1 MNAIKKSNNNFV
13 FVLPEKASCVA
24 LLTYLPTYLPTY
36 VDCTELIASRIAA
49 RLGAAAEGVYLYVCH
64 HFVLAYNR
72 LSCTITHAI
81 CITYA
86 GLRLP
91 LNMYTHIAKCT
102 HRYINVC
109 NNIAATKY
117 VRNKENV
124 GYSTIPKVTYMQFH
138 SSIN

>member
-24 LLTYLPTYLPTY
+24 LLTYLPTYLLTYLPTYLPTY
-36 VDCTELIASRIAA
+36 VDRTELIASRIAA

-91 LNMYTHIAKCT
+91 IYMYTHT
-102 HRYINVC
+102 SLNVHIGTSMYVIISLQQ
-109 NNIAATKY
+109 NTFETK
-117 VRNKENV
+117 R
-124 GYSTIPKVTYMQFH
+124 T
-138 SSIN
+138 